1 MDSNLILTKEIEE
14 KVISFLKEC
23 GSKKISIFGSYV
35 RGEATPESDLDLIVD
50 FPEGTSL
57 LDHIGIEIEL
67 SEALNM
73 KIDLLSRN
81 GISPYIVL
89 FSLQDIL
96 QQSLYYKHQLK
107 FYGMQI
113 PA

>member
-1 MDSNLILTKEIEE
+1 MKNKSHLNEEVKEI
-14 KVISFLKEC
+14 I
-23 GSKKISIFGSYV
+23 ISILVKHGIKRILVFGSYA
-35 RGEATPESDLDLIVD
+35 RNEATTKSDLDLIVD

-81 GISPYIVL
+81 GISPYIKDHVL
-89 FSLQDIL
+89 KEAIVI
-96 QQSLYYKHQLK
+96 YE
-107 FYGMQI
+107 
-113 PA
+113 

>member
-1 MDSNLILTKEIEE
+1 LKSELK
-14 KVISFLKEC
+14 LKEETK
-23 GSKKISIFGSYV
+23 GKIISILVKHGIKRILVFGSYA
-35 RGEATPESDLDLIVD
+35 RNEATPKSDLDLIVD

-81 GISPYIVL
+81 GISPYIKDHVL
-89 FSLQDIL
+89 KEAIVI
-96 QQSLYYKHQLK
+96 YE
-107 FYGMQI
+107 
-113 PA
+113 

>member
-1 MDSNLILTKEIEE
+1 LKNKSHLKEEVKEI
-14 KVISFLKEC
+14 I
-23 GSKKISIFGSYV
+23 ISILVKHGIKRILVFGSYA
-35 RGEATPESDLDLIVD
+35 RNEATTKSDLDLIVD

-81 GISPYIVL
+81 GISPYIKDHVL
-89 FSLQDIL
+89 KEAIVI
-96 QQSLYYKHQLK
+96 YE
-107 FYGMQI
+107 
-113 PA
+113 

>member
-1 MDSNLILTKEIEE
+1 MRNRLQ
-14 KVISFLKEC
+14 LKEEI
-23 GSKKISIFGSYV
+23 KEKIISILVKHGIKRILVFGSYV
-35 RGEATPESDLDLIVD
+35 RNEATPKSDLDLIVD

-81 GISPYIVL
+81 GISPYIKDHVL
-89 FSLQDIL
+89 KEAIVI
-96 QQSLYYKHQLK
+96 Y
-107 FYGMQI
+107 
-113 PA
+113 